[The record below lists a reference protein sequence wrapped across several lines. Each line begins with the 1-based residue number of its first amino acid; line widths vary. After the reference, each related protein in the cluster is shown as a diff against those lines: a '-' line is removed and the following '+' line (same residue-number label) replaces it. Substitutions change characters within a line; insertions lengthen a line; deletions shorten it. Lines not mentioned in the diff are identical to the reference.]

1 MSNDPREITAAWQ
14 GCTAADAKAAKSGTL
29 VDSMAAL
36 RLWKQFN
43 AMVRAGQQARKSI
56 HAAH

>member
-1 MSNDPREITAAWQ
+1 MADSAALTAAWQ
-14 GCTAADAKAAKSGTL
+14 KCTAADAKAAKSGAL
-29 VDSMAAL
+29 ADSLAAL

-43 AMVRAGQQARKSI
+43 AMVRASQQARKSK